1 MNVPGQQPSSIW
13 KFLPFSLTLFVVAF
27 DQFTKALIVKYFP
40 QNGSYIKEVFGNDI
54 LWITHVRNKAIAFSL
69 GYNLAD
75 SLKPLV
81 FIAFP
86 VATLAFLVWYYWKSR
101 ELSAVQRWAIA
112 GIIGGGLGNII
123 DRIARPD
130 GVVDFISVKFYG
142 LFGLERWP
150 TFNAADSSVVV
161 SGLVLIVTMFFAA
174 PKEAPHKKD
183 GEAGQQTVEEA
194 RASEP

>member
-1 MNVPGQQPSSIW
+1 MDTPGRKPDLSQ
-13 KFLPFSLTLFVVAF
+13 KLLPFSLTLFVIAL
-27 DQFTKALIVKYFP
+27 DQATKALIVRHFP
-40 QNGSYIKEVFGNDI
+40 LNGSYIKEVFGNDL

-81 FIAFP
+81 FIVFP
-86 VATLAFLVWYYWKSR
+86 LAALGFLIWYYWKTG
-101 ELSAVQRWAIA
+101 ELNLVQRWAIA
-112 GIIGGGLGNII
+112 GIIGGGIGNII

-130 GVVDFISVKFYG
+130 GVVDFISIKFYG

-161 SGLVLIVTMFFAA
+161 CGLILVITLFFAA
-174 PKEAPHKKD
+174 PNAQKAP
-183 GEAGQQTVEEA
+183 GTGI
-194 RASEP
+194 S